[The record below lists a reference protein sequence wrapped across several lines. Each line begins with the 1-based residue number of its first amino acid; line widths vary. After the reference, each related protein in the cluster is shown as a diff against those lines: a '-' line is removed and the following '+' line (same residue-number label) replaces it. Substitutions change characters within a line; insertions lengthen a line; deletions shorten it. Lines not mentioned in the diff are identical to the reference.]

1 MYAWDCLLALVFNQE
16 SHSGISTLNLE
27 ES

>member
-1 MYAWDCLLALVFNQE
+1 MLEIICAHLYLKQE

-27 ES
+27 KF